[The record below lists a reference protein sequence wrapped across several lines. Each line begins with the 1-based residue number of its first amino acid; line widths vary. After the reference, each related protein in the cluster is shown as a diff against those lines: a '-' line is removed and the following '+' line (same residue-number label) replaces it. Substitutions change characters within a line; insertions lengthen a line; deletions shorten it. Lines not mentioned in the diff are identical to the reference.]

1 MNDIKKVK
9 RRIAELRE
17 KHHLDPNDESIINS
31 LIGARMRFVRLLRGK
46 TQTKVANAIGVTF
59 QQIQKY
65 EKGSNGISTPKLMKT
80 SKYLKFSFKWMFS
93 VFKHKEVEDESKVNK

>member
-1 MNDIKKVK
+1 MNDIKEVK

-31 LIGARMRFVRLLRGK
+31 LIGARIRFVRLIRGK
-46 TQTKVANAIGVTF
+46 TQTRVANAIGVTF

-65 EKGSNGISTPKLMKT
+65 EKGSNGISTPKLMKA

-93 VFKHKEVEDESKVNK
+93 VFKHKEVENDETVNK

>member
-1 MNDIKKVK
+1 MNDIKEVK

-17 KHHLDPNDESIINS
+17 KHHLDPNDESTINS
-31 LIGARMRFVRLLRGK
+31 LIGARIRFVRLLRDK

-65 EKGSNGISTPKLMKT
+65 EKGSNGISIPKIMRA

>member
-1 MNDIKKVK
+1 MNDIKEVK

-31 LIGARMRFVRLLRGK
+31 LIGARIRFVRLLRGK

-65 EKGSNGISTPKLMKT
+65 EKGANGT
-80 SKYLKFSFKWMFS
+80 SSGPDAQNRVFGSGGKGIVIIRYKFQ
-93 VFKHKEVEDESKVNK
+93 

>member
-1 MNDIKKVK
+1 MNDIKEVK

-17 KHHLDPNDESIINS
+17 KHHLDPNDESIVNS
-31 LIGARMRFVRLLRGK
+31 LIGARIRFVRLIRGK

-65 EKGSNGISTPKLMKT
+65 EKGSNGCLLYT
-80 SKYLKFSFKWMFS
+80 SPSPRDRQKSRMPS
-93 VFKHKEVEDESKVNK
+93 SA